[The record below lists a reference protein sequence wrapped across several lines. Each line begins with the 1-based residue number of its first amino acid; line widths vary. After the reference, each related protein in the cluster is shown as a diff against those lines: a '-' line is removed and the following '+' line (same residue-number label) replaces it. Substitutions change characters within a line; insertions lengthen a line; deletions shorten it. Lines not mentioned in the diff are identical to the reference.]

1 MSEER
6 DKDAEIRR
14 LAARRV
20 LLQRSVASFLASGDV
35 ELRTGALAGVEP
47 VYLRLV
53 EWATSRGN
61 PLPKVTEML
70 EILADAG
77 HPPRMVGRTRFI
89 SGIAV
94 PRKKS

>member
-1 MSEER
+1 MPER
-6 DKDAEIRR
+6 DEETESKHR
-14 LAARRV
+14 AARRV
-20 LLQRSVASFLASGDV
+20 SLQRSVASFLASGEV
-35 ELRTGALAGVEP
+35 ELRFGALAAVEP

-61 PLPKVTEML
+61 PLPKVSEMI

-77 HPPRMVGRTRFI
+77 HPPRMVGRARFI

-94 PRKKS
+94 QRKKKT